1 MPLFVLL
8 PEINIFLLATTVI
21 IKNFRKFI
29 AQSLISLF
37 LLTSQPAANAVEA
50 QGYQASFRNTDIVEF
65 INTVSQ
71 NLNKTIIID
80 PAVKGQVSV
89 RSYETLNN
97 EQYYQ
102 FFLSVL
108 EVYGF
113 AVVEGDKHLLK
124 VVPARNALSP
134 ATPTARPDA
143 VKSSDEVLTKMYKL
157 EHSLAKNLAVQLRP
171 VAESTGGAVI
181 HAVSDDLLLM
191 TGRAGVLERLTEIIQ
206 SVDKSEDQ
214 SVEHVR
220 LGHAS
225 ASQVVETLN
234 NLIAG
239 GKSGV
244 SQNPQT
250 KLVADDRTNSLLI
263 TGDASSRKKLRALAS
278 SLDEVKPSHPAAR
291 VIYLQH
297 AKAKNLL
304 DVLTGIG
311 NKSLQEGEGTVPSVS
326 VMKDVVIKAD
336 EHTNSLIIS
345 APQEA
350 MDELEAVIARLDI
363 SRAQVLVEA
372 IIVEIQDAK
381 GLALGVQWFNQRHGG
396 TQFPESGSAV
406 SQFPTGDTSDV
417 LKNLS
422 GLAAGFYQGEWSGL
436 FTALQNDS
444 LNNILATPSIVT
456 LDNMEAEFTVGK
468 DVPILTGSQASQT
481 GDNIYNTVARK
492 SVGIKLKVKPQ
503 INEGNTVLMEVE
515 QEVSSV
521 AEDST
526 KDNLGASF
534 NTRTVKNAVLVNSG
548 NTVVVGGLL
557 DNTTTELKS
566 SVPLLG
572 DIPWIGSLFR
582 YSSEKASKRNLMLFL
597 RPTIIRDGG
606 RFNAVTSTQTG
617 RYHNIV
623 GNQPGNE
630 KMLTALDQQLAA
642 ADDDVNALEAT
653 IRDISAF
660 YEGKPL

>member
-1 MPLFVLL
+1 MKFNWQDTVMKN
-8 PEINIFLLATTVI
+8 NIRKLAT
-21 IKNFRKFI
+21 N
-29 AQSLISLF
+29 SLISLL
-37 LLTSQPAANAVEA
+37 LLTSIPTAFAVEPV
-50 QGYQASFRNTDIVEF
+50 GYQASFRNTDIVEF

-71 NLNKTIIID
+71 NLNKTIVID
-80 PAVKGQVSV
+80 PAVKGQISV

-113 AVVEGDKHLLK
+113 AVVKGGENLLK

-134 ATPTARPDA
+134 ATPNASPDSI
-143 VKSSDEVLTKMYKL
+143 KSSDEILTRMVKL
-157 EHSLAKNLAVQLRP
+157 QQAQAKNLAAQLRP

-191 TGRAGVLERLTEIIQ
+191 TGRAGVLERLTEVIQ

-214 SVEHVR
+214 MVERVR
-220 LGHAS
+220 LDHAA
-225 ASQVVETLN
+225 ASQVVETLK
-234 NLIAG
+234 NLISV

-244 SQNPQT
+244 SQDLQT

-263 TGDASSRKKLRALAS
+263 TGDASARKKLRNLAS

-304 DVLTGIG
+304 EVLTGIG
-311 NKSLQEGEGTVPSVS
+311 NKAPQEAQGSIPSVS
-326 VMKDVVIKAD
+326 VMKDVIIKAD

-350 MDELEAVIARLDI
+350 MDELETIVNQLDI

-396 TQFPESGSAV
+396 SQFPESGYPV
-406 SQFPTGDTSDV
+406 SQLSPGDTSDV

-422 GLAAGFYQGEWSGL
+422 GLTAGFYHGEWSGL

-444 LNNILATPSIVT
+444 MNNILATPSIVT

-503 INEGNTVLMEVE
+503 INKGNAVLMEVE

-534 NTRTVKNAVLVNSG
+534 NTRSVKNAVLVNSG

-557 DNTTTELKS
+557 DNTITEVKS

-572 DIPWIGSLFR
+572 DIPWLGSLFR
-582 YSSEKASKRNLMLFL
+582 YSSDKASKRNLMLFL

-606 RFNAVTSTQTG
+606 RFSTVTSTQTG
-617 RYHNIV
+617 RYQQSV
-623 GNQPGNE
+623 GSQPGSE
-630 KMLTALDQQLAA
+630 KMLMALDQQLATA
-642 ADDDVNALEAT
+642 IDQSGALETT
-653 IRDISAF
+653 IRDISEL
-660 YEGKPL
+660 YKGKTL